1 MPEATTAD
9 SLRQRWQGLFEVFQ
23 APPPDPSLFRQRI
36 RFVERNIGIWVKLVL
51 APVIYWFLFNPN
63 AFGGISVPREDVLSY
78 LRTFTLMMT
87 AVNIG
92 EPRAVQTAG
101 VWRRP
106 SLKGTIVFGAGSR
119 SAGSESRS

>member
-63 AFGGISVPREDVLSY
+63 AFGGISVPRRCLELPANLHADDDG
-78 LRTFTLMMT
+78 
-87 AVNIG
+87 G
-92 EPRAVQTAG
+92 EHRCGDRAVG
-101 VWRRP
+101 H
-106 SLKGTIVFGAGSR
+106 G
-119 SAGSESRS
+119 